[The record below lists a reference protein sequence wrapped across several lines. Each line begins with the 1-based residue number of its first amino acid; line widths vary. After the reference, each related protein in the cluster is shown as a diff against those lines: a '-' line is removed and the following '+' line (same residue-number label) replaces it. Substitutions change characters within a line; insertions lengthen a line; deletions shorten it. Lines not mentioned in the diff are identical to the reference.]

1 MITASPAHA
10 DIMAAVHGAVFPDEP
25 WDAASFAS
33 LLAQPG
39 MHGWLDERGGLLL
52 LRVVADEAEIITIGA
67 VTKRRGIGRTL
78 LRLGLEQ
85 ARSLGVTKVH
95 LEVAAGN
102 APALALYDAAGFIET
117 GRRRGYY
124 SDGEDALLMNM
135 EI

>member
-10 DIMAAVHGAVFPDEP
+10 SIMAAVHGAVFPDEP

-39 MHGWLDERGGLLL
+39 MFGWLDERGGLLL
-52 LRVVADEAEIITIGA
+52 LRIVADEAEIITIGA

-78 LRLGLEQ
+78 LQVGLEQ
-85 ARSLGVTKVH
+85 ARSQGVTMLH

-102 APALALYDAAGFIET
+102 APARRLYEVSGFQQAGL
-117 GRRRGYY
+117 RKHYY
-124 SDGEDALLMNM
+124 ANGEDAVVMSLTL
-135 EI
+135 

>member
-39 MHGWLDERGGLLL
+39 MFGWLDERGGLLL

-67 VTKRRGIGRTL
+67 VTKRRGIGRAL
-78 LRLGLEQ
+78 LQAGLEQ
-85 ARSLGVTKVH
+85 ARSLGVAKVH
-95 LEVAAGN
+95 LEVAVTN
-102 APALALYDAAGFIET
+102 PPARALYGAAGFKPT
-117 GRRRGYY
+117 GRRRAYY
-124 SDGEDALLMNM
+124 SNGEDALLMAM